1 MAATSLAT
9 NTSGRKDEVRLKT
22 NSAVGTLF
30 QRIFY
35 QRERVMAKEGENAV
49 VEMSYVMG
57 RYPTEAISGAD
68 HEGMVDVDATSYMK
82 IFLSKHW
89 VQAAYFLGP
98 KTIRESLLD
107 TPLSP
112 LVAIEYVLSKQ
123 EQPLLG
129 SEKKGAPIIKVL
141 KAVSK

>member
-1 MAATSLAT
+1 
-9 NTSGRKDEVRLKT
+9 
-22 NSAVGTLF
+22 
-30 QRIFY
+30 
-35 QRERVMAKEGENAV
+35 
-49 VEMSYVMG
+49 
-57 RYPTEAISGAD
+57 YPTEAISGAD

-141 KAVSK
+141 KAVSNQISTDEIKKTVHVLLDVCNNTGNRFKRIIDALEQDDPDIKMIKQYSLDGAHY